1 MNYRR
6 PRLIWRKADDDFLI
20 ENYGTLPVI
29 DLMRKLNRSYGSIV
43 QRVAYLRR
51 KGKML

>member
-6 PRLIWRKADDDFLI
+6 PRLIWRKEDDEFLI
-20 ENYGTLPVI
+20 ANYGNLPVI